1 MVNSNFK
8 NSRFGVVSIAQS
20 RKRHDVTEHPMAA
33 QLIMSWCN
41 GKGGLVRIMASL
53 KSFEELLKVL
63 RSLVSYPQEFSM
75 NLVLKLIA
83 LR

>member
-8 NSRFGVVSIAQS
+8 NSRFGVVSSAQS
-20 RKRHDVTEHPMAA
+20 EKRNDVTEHPMAA
-33 QLIMSWCN
+33 QVTMSWCN
-41 GKGGLVRIMASL
+41 GKEGLVRIMASP

-63 RSLVSYPQEFSM
+63 RSLGSYPLEFSM